1 VDRKTFKKKSLEI
14 ELLGGKIS
22 KLKKELKSKDQTLPN
37 LYALYGYLLAN
48 DIGIG
53 DWQKSLLDVIHGLE
67 GDQNG

>member
-1 VDRKTFKKKSLEI
+1 VNRKSFKKKSLEV
-14 ELLGGKIS
+14 ELLGEKIS
-22 KLKKELKSKDQTLPN
+22 KLKKELKSKDQTLSN

-67 GDQNG
+67 GEQNG